1 MPGPKVRTDIVE
13 VYVFRR
19 AARGVAE
26 FLQLRRSNGAMA
38 GSWQPVMGH
47 IEEGETAAA
56 AAIRELHEET
66 GFTPGPGPEKKSL
79 TAMWQLESVNAFF
92 LATHDAI
99 LLSPGFAA
107 EIAPGHEPK
116 LDDAHDAHRWVPRD
130 QADRLFVWPGQRQA
144 IHQIITDI
152 LAPDSPAE
160 PHLRIALPLD

>member
-26 FLQLRRSNGAMA
+26 FLQLRRSKGAMA

-56 AAIRELHEET
+56 AAIRELKEET
-66 GFTPGPGPEKKSL
+66 GFAPGPEKKSL
-79 TAMWQLESVNAFF
+79 TAIWQLESVNAFF

-107 EIAPGHEPK
+107 EIAPGHEPR
-116 LDDAHDAHRWVPRD
+116 LDDTHDAHRWVPRD

-144 IHQIITDI
+144 IQQIIADI
-152 LAPDSPAE
+152 IAPGSPAE

>member
-26 FLQLRRSNGAMA
+26 FLQLRRSKGAMA

-56 AAIRELHEET
+56 AAIRELKEET
-66 GFTPGPGPEKKSL
+66 GFTPGHTLGKGSL

-116 LDDAHDAHRWVPRD
+116 LDDTHDAHRWVPRD

-144 IHQIITDI
+144 INQIITDI
-152 LAPDSPAE
+152 LAPNSPAE